1 MYRKLF
7 LTTLAIS
14 GLFVLTAGV
23 SGQETSDGELASFKD
38 KASYSVGY
46 ELGGNLAAQEM
57 DLDVKLILRGLADA
71 YQGKK
76 HQLDE
81 EDLRAVMTVYL
92 DQLQKKQQ
100 EKWQTLSRENLKK
113 GESFLKKNRL
123 LEGVKELESGLQIK
137 VLKAGD
143 GATPKLTDR
152 VKVHV
157 RSTNVDGR
165 ELDNTYKVGE
175 PVVFAV
181 GGAMKGWV
189 EALQRMK
196 AGDKWTLYVPSQLS
210 YGPEG
215 FPPLVGPNET
225 LIFEFELLEIV
236 K

>member
-1 MYRKLF
+1 MLRKLF
-7 LTTLAIS
+7 LTTLATS
-14 GLFVLTAGV
+14 GLCVFAANLT
-23 SGQETSDGELASFKD
+23 GQEPAEGELASFKD
-38 KASYSVGY
+38 KSSYSVGY
-46 ELGGNLAAQEM
+46 ELGSNLASQEM
-57 DLDVKLILRGLADA
+57 DLDVKLVLRGLADA

-76 HQLDE
+76 HLLEE

-92 DQLQKKQQ
+92 DQLQKKQM
-100 EKWQTLSRENLKK
+100 EKWQVLSRENLKK

-137 VLKAGD
+137 VEKAGD

-157 RSTNVDGR
+157 RSTNVDGQ
-165 ELDNTYKVGE
+165 ELDNTYKAGE
-175 PVVFAV
+175 PVVFAA

-196 AGDKWTLYVPSQLS
+196 VGDKWTLYVPSNLG
-210 YGPEG
+210 YGPDG